1 LHADARWLSP
11 HYEGPVYA
19 TQLAPGAAFG
29 NAWVKTQ
36 GEYVED
42 VSASWQLRKFS
53 LTGYM
58 RNIGNNRYKTNV
70 IANPAFGQV
79 TATPYNPRTMGIIGS
94 VGW

>member
-1 LHADARWLSP
+1 
-11 HYEGPVYA
+11 
-19 TQLAPGAAFG
+19 
-29 NAWVKTQ
+29 
-36 GEYVED
+36 
-42 VSASWQLRKFS
+42 
-53 LTGYM
+53 M